1 MEYKNIV
8 KGTFISRPNR
18 FIAKVNIDGE
28 VHTVHVKNTGRCKE
42 LLTDNATVIL
52 EKSDNPQRKTLYD
65 LVAVYKGDLLINMD
79 SQSPNKAVYSW
90 LADGGYLKSPTL
102 IKPEAKYGSSRIDF
116 YLENQWEKAFVEVKG
131 VTLESN
137 GVARFPDAPTE
148 RGRKHL
154 LELSN
159 AVKEG
164 YRAAVVFV
172 IQMEGC
178 RVFEPNALTDPK
190 FAQALKQ
197 VKSMGV
203 EVLAVDCTVTPSSMT
218 VNDFVPVSL

>member
-18 FIAKVNIDGE
+18 FIAKVNIDGQ

-42 LLTDNATVIL
+42 LLTDNATVFL
-52 EKSDNPQRKTLYD
+52 EKSDNPQRKTMYD

-79 SQSPNKAVYSW
+79 SQAPNKAVYSW
-90 LADGGYLKSPTL
+90 LADGGYLNSPTY

-116 YLENQWEKAFVEVKG
+116 YLENQSEKAFVEVKG

-154 LELSN
+154 LELSK
-159 AVKEG
+159 AVKNG

-178 RVFEPNALTDPK
+178 RVFEPNALTDPQ
-190 FAQALKQ
+190 FAQALRQ

>member
-42 LLTDNATVIL
+42 LLTDNATVFL

-116 YLENQWEKAFVEVKG
+116 YLENQREKAFVEVKG
-131 VTLESN
+131 VTLESD

>member
-42 LLTDNATVIL
+42 LLTDNATVFL
-52 EKSDNPQRKTLYD
+52 EKSDNPQRKTMYD

-79 SQSPNKAVYSW
+79 SQAPNKAVYSW
-90 LADGGYLKSPTL
+90 LADGGYLKSPTY

-116 YLENQWEKAFVEVKG
+116 YLENQCEKAFVEVKG

-154 LELSN
+154 LELSK
-159 AVKEG
+159 AVKNG

-178 RVFEPNALTDPK
+178 RVFEPNALTDPQ
-190 FAQALKQ
+190 FAQALSQ